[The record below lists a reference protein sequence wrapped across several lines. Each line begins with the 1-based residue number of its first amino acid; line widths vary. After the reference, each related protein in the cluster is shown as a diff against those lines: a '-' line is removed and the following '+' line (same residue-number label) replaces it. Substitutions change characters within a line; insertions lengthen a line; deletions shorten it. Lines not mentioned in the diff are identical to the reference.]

1 MTRDPSSQIRTDMMV
16 VEMTATGQST
26 YFPKTVETVSK
37 AGLPIL

>member
-1 MTRDPSSQIRTDMMV
+1 MV

-26 YFPKTVETVSK
+26 GVGTYFPKTIETVSK